1 MKGIAKRLRGPN
13 RNVFI
18 NCPFDVGYRACF
30 EALLFVIT
38 VSGYKVRCALEDP
51 DGANIR
57 FNKLRKLIRE
67 SRRTIHDLSR
77 IELSENAL
85 PRFNM
90 PFELGLAIG
99 AKYFGGPKLRRNSAL
114 IMVRQDYVINA
125 YLSDLGGND
134 PVAHDDNPHEVI
146 RAVTR
151 YLHTS
156 PQGKVL
162 RGAQSTIARFERFKE
177 TLPALAAALDRAHS
191 EVDPFR
197 DYRVY
202 LALLKEF
209 VDIEQQA
216 AAL

>member
-1 MKGIAKRLRGPN
+1 MRRPN
-13 RNVFI
+13 RNVFV
-18 NCPFDVGYRACF
+18 NCPFDADYRPCF
-30 EALLFVIT
+30 EALLFTIAA
-38 VSGYKVRCALEDP
+38 SGYKARCALEDA

-57 FNKLRKLIRE
+57 FDKLRKLIRE

-77 IELSENAL
+77 IELGTNAL

-114 IMVRQDYVINA
+114 MMVRKDYVLNA

-134 PVAHDDNPHEVI
+134 PVAHNDSPNEVI

-151 YLHTS
+151 YLHAT
-156 PQGKVL
+156 PQGTVL
-162 RGAQSTIARFERFKE
+162 RGAQSTIARFDRFKE
-177 TLPALAAALDRAHS
+177 TLPVMAAALDRAHS
-191 EVDPFR
+191 EVDPIK

-202 LALLKEF
+202 VALLTEF
-209 VDIEQQA
+209 VDMEQQA
-216 AAL
+216 ATVP

>member
-1 MKGIAKRLRGPN
+1 MRGPN
-13 RNVFI
+13 RNVFV
-18 NCPFDVGYRACF
+18 NCPFDAEFRPCF
-30 EALLFVIT
+30 EALLFAIT
-38 VSGYKVRCALEDP
+38 ASGYKARCALEDA

-57 FNKLRKLIRE
+57 FDKLRKLIRE

-77 IELSENAL
+77 IELGVDAL

-114 IMVRQDYVINA
+114 IMVRKDYILNA

-134 PVAHDDNPHEVI
+134 PVAHNDNPHEVI

-177 TLPALAAALDRAHS
+177 TLPTMAAALERAHS
-191 EVDPFR
+191 EVDPFK

-202 LALLKEF
+202 LALLTEF

-216 AAL
+216 TAAL